1 MGRKTMKILII
12 FGIATICALVLTGCG
27 GSSSRN
33 GHIQISLTDAPFDA
47 DQINISIKSID
58 VHKAGGSWTNVKTYD
73 IPLKVNLLDYA
84 SGNPPL
90 LLVDAP
96 LSSGHYTQIR
106 LMLDSA
112 EIVKG
117 ADRYDVDLRNVE
129 QTGVKCV
136 GEFTVE
142 PGQLCAIILDF
153 NAGRSFVNNPP
164 GSSNFMLMPKLTMS
178 PLNIATKV
186 FGKVEVKDQG
196 GTPQPI
202 PDDAIINVYAAGHIG
217 EAEFLISTAD
227 IEPSDANPL
236 IGLFTISVLPQ
247 GNYDFQIV
255 FNGTVVKEITG
266 QAITP
271 PEIDLG
277 TILITLQ

>member
-1 MGRKTMKILII
+1 MTNKAFKILILSC
-12 FGIATICALVLTGCG
+12 IAVICTWILAGCG
-27 GSSSRN
+27 GSGGSGR
-33 GHIQISLTDAPFDA
+33 IQISLTDAPFDA
-47 DQINISIKSID
+47 DQININIRSID
-58 VHKAGGSWTNVKTYD
+58 VHKAGGGWVNVKTYAE
-73 IPLKVNLLDYA
+73 PLKVNLLDYA

-96 LSSGHYTQIR
+96 LTSGHYTQIR

-129 QTGVKCV
+129 QTGVKCI

-153 NAGRSFVNNPP
+153 NAGRSFVNNPR
-164 GSSNFMLMPKLTMS
+164 GSSNFMLIPTLTMS
-178 PLNIATKV
+178 PVNIAAKV
-186 FGKVEVKDQG
+186 IGKVEVKDQS
-196 GTPQPI
+196 GTSQPI
-202 PDDAIINVYAAGHIG
+202 PDDAVINVYTAGHIG
-217 EAEFLISTAD
+217 EQEFLISAAD
-227 IEPSDANPL
+227 IEPSDTDPL
-236 IGLFTISVLPQ
+236 IGLFTISVIPQ

-255 FNGTVVKEITG
+255 FNGTVVKEISG

-271 PEIDLG
+271 PETDLG
-277 TILITLQ
+277 TILVTLL